1 MQLASKLIST
11 KRGTLIVAGAA
22 ALFAGILILIYLNG
36 YRNSVK
42 SEGAPVTVLIAS
54 EDIPKGTSGAV
65 IGSKHLFTRTTMRES
80 ELREGAFSDP
90 TGMNGKTATREI
102 VKGAQLTTSAFGP
115 GNQALTSN
123 LTGTERIVAVPLDSA
138 HGLIGEVEVG
148 SHVDVFAGFNV
159 IPIRA
164 DGTPIAGGQARAVLK
179 RIITDAPVVG
189 MGGKNGGL
197 GSNSTKVLLRL
208 TDKQAAD
215 LAFASDNGKVWLAL
229 RGGAGS
235 ESSPPDLVTA
245 ETMLLGTP
253 PLSVLRALRG
263 H

>member
-1 MQLASKLIST
+1 MQLANKLIST

-22 ALFAGILILIYLNG
+22 ALLAGILILVYLNG

-42 SEGAPVTVLIAS
+42 SEGAPVTALIAG
-54 EDIPKGTSGAV
+54 EDIPKGTSGTV
-65 IGSKHLFTRTTMRES
+65 IASKHLFTRTTMRES

-90 TGMNGKTATREI
+90 ASMNGKVAAHEI
-102 VKGAQLTTSAFGP
+102 VKGAQLTAAAFAP
-115 GNQALTSN
+115 GAKALTSN
-123 LTGTERIVAVPLDSA
+123 LTSTERIVAIPLDSA

-159 IPIRA
+159 VPIGPN
-164 DGTPIAGGQARAVLK
+164 GTPVAGGIARAVLK
-179 RIITDAPVVG
+179 RIITDAPVVAI
-189 MGGKNGGL
+189 GGKNGGL

-208 TDKQAAD
+208 TDKQAAN
-215 LAFASDNGKVWLAL
+215 LAFSSDNGKVWLAL

-235 ESSPPDLVTA
+235 ESTPPELVTA
-245 ETMLLGTP
+245 ETLLLGTP
-253 PLSVLRALRG
+253 PLAILRALRG